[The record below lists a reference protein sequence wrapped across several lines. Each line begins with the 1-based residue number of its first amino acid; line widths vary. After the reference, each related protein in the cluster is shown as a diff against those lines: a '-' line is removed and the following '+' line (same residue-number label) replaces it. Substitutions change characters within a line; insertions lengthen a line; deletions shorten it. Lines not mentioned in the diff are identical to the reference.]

1 MTTVKTNL
9 LINSIKILIIEAIWS
24 PSFMTLEMFTDDLE
38 PTISLHSKCRK

>member
-9 LINSIKILIIEAIWS
+9 LINNIKILIIEATWS

-38 PTISLHSKCRK
+38 PTIVFHSKCRK

>member
-9 LINSIKILIIEAIWS
+9 LINSIKTLIMLATWS

-38 PTISLHSKCRK
+38 PTIFLHSKCRK